1 MKLRTYLL
9 FDLELQTLSMSK
21 KDLMVITPVKAMF
34 EVLEIETSCDDGTSS
49 HDLQTYNKK
58 L

>member
-1 MKLRTYLL
+1 
-9 FDLELQTLSMSK
+9 
-21 KDLMVITPVKAMF
+21 MVITPVKAMF